1 MSDDPTQ
8 APRRLLD
15 PVDRFSEVLFG
26 LIMVLT
32 FTGSLSAASAG
43 RAEVRTMLFGALGC
57 NLAWGIVDGIMYVL
71 STLGERGRGLV
82 TLKAVRRAAGPAL
95 ARRIIGDALPPAVA
109 SVLRPEDL
117 DAIHRKLKELPEPPA
132 RPRLNKE
139 DLLGALAVCVL
150 VFFCTFP
157 VTIPFIFMAD
167 PMRALRLS
175 NGIAIVMLFMT
186 GHSLGRHSG
195 YRPWRMGLTMVV
207 LGIVLVAITMALGG

>member
-1 MSDDPTQ
+1 MSDDPTK
-8 APRRLLD
+8 PSRRLLD

-57 NLAWGIVDGIMYVL
+57 NLAWGIVDGIMYIL
-71 STLGERGRGLV
+71 STLGERGRSLV
-82 TLKAVRRAAGPAL
+82 TLKAVRRATDPAE
-95 ARRIIGDALPPAVA
+95 ARRMIGDTLPPAVT
-109 SVLRPEDL
+109 SILRPEEL
-117 DAIHRKLKELPEPPA
+117 DAIRRKLTELPEPPA
-132 RPRLNKE
+132 RPRLYKE
-139 DLLGALAVCVL
+139 DLLGALAVCAL
-150 VFFCTFP
+150 VFVCTFP
-157 VTIPFIFMAD
+157 VTIPFIFMGD

-186 GHSLGRHSG
+186 GHSLGRHAG
-195 YRPWRMGLTMVV
+195 YRPWRMGLSMVV